1 MGSHAAVSESP
12 FDSRVRKS
20 QAVIAGGSFNNLLT
34 AFTFLS
40 YGVAVAPIELTAILA
55 HEGTFRPFLYACT
68 NHGYHILSFHQKFK
82 TLIYLSNRITCQ
94 EKYAGHSGN
103 GG

>member
-1 MGSHAAVSESP
+1 MVLVGSPLRGLEGIDFPGLLLVLGLQVGSHTAVSKSP
-12 FDSRVRKS
+12 FDGGIRKS
-20 QAVIAGGSFNNLLT
+20 QAVIAGGSINNLLA

-68 NHGYHILSFHQKFK
+68 NHGYHILSIH
-82 TLIYLSNRITCQ
+82 
-94 EKYAGHSGN
+94 
-103 GG
+103 

>member
-1 MGSHAAVSESP
+1 MVLVGPLRGLEGIDFPVLLLFLGLQVGSHAAVSESP
-12 FDSRVRKS
+12 IDGRVRKS

-68 NHGYHILSFHQKFK
+68 NHGYHILSFH
-82 TLIYLSNRITCQ
+82 
-94 EKYAGHSGN
+94 
-103 GG
+103 